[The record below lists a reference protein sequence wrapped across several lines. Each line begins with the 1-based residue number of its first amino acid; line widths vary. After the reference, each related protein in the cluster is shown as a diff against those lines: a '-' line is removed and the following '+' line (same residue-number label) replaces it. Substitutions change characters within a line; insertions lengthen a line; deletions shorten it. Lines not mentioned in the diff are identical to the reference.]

1 MAGHLT
7 VRGSRCMVA
16 PMKTTLLLLAT
27 IMTTTLSLYAAE
39 SLYDI
44 PLKDIDGKNAT
55 LNPYAGKVL
64 LVVNV
69 ASKCGFTPQY
79 TALEATYQ
87 KYQAQGLVV
96 CGFPCNQFG
105 GQEPGTDA
113 EIKAFCTSKYSVT
126 FPMFDKLEVNGANRH
141 PLYVALA
148 GQGSPFPGNIKWNF
162 TKFLIGRDG
171 KILNRFDSKVKPD
184 SEEVTKAIEA
194 ALAAK

>member
-1 MAGHLT
+1 
-7 VRGSRCMVA
+7 MVA
-16 PMKTTLLLLAT
+16 AMRSTLFMLAT
-27 IMTTTLSLYAAE
+27 IMTTLFSAHAAG

-44 PLKDIDGKNAT
+44 PLKDIDGQDAT
-55 LNPYAGKVL
+55 LKPFAGKVL

-87 KYQAQGLVV
+87 KYAAQGLVV

-105 GQEPGTDA
+105 AQEPGTDA
-113 EIKAFCTSKYSVT
+113 EIKQFCTSKYSVT

-148 GQGSPFPGNIKWNF
+148 GADSPFPGNIKWNF
-162 TKFLIGRDG
+162 TKFLTGRDG
-171 KILNRFDSKVKPD
+171 KILARFDSKVKPD
-184 SEEVTKAIEA
+184 AAEVTKTIEA